1 MRVILEG
8 NVYQTPR
15 INDPYFDILKEAN
28 IPVYFAD
35 NTRYNFTHAKFWLID
50 DRFCIATGNW
60 SYSTFTK
67 NRDFIFCA
75 RDESVLSDLEEV
87 FSADSKRE
95 KPLFADG
102 LDSRLGLSPLNMRS
116 YIESAIEKSQ
126 KSLYIYNQTLSDD
139 DLISLLEEKYK
150 QGVDVRV
157 CVGTDVASGTL
168 DRITFPLHRLEKPY
182 LHAKLMLI
190 DGSELLV
197 GSMNFTTNALDNNR
211 EVAIRIGENEKYYS
225 QAKKLFFHECFPD

>member
-1 MRVILEG
+1 
-8 NVYQTPR
+8 
-15 INDPYFDILKEAN
+15 
-28 IPVYFAD
+28 
-35 NTRYNFTHAKFWLID
+35 
-50 DRFCIATGNW
+50 
-60 SYSTFTK
+60 
-67 NRDFIFCA
+67 
-75 RDESVLSDLEEV
+75 
-87 FSADSKRE
+87 
-95 KPLFADG
+95 
-102 LDSRLGLSPLNMRS
+102 MRS

-126 KSLYIYNQTLSDD
+126 KNLYIYNQTLSDD